1 MHGYQEFYKYGSYYF
16 LVFLNYLRSPYV
28 LQETV
33 KSMKIFINRMDFT
46 ALGQQKKN
54 GTFTIF
60 GIGDCQIE
68 TLSYPVNSFAKPPG
82 GFISNLIKRGVNDI
96 IHGLSCTSTLL

>member
-1 MHGYQEFYKYGSYYF
+1 M
-16 LVFLNYLRSPYV
+16 NYRRYPYV

-33 KSMKIFINRMDFT
+33 HSMRILINRMDFT
-46 ALGQQKKN
+46 ALGQQKPN

-82 GFISNLIKRGVNDI
+82 GFIANLIERGVNDI
-96 IHGLSCTSTLL
+96 IHGLSCASMLL